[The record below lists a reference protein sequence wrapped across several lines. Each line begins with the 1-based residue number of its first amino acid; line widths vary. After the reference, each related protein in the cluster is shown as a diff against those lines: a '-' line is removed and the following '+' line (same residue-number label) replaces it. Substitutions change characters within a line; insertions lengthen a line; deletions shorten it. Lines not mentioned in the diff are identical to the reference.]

1 MKTNHIVAVVIFLI
15 VVLCLVACAT
25 AGRIITEERYGD
37 LTRRVTV
44 LQPGGA
50 VEAATLDQTDPNDK
64 GVTLSAS
71 TGARQR
77 VDQVGVRRIGIV
89 TWSGVALCVIGATL
103 IVVRGWFPLI
113 PMSASIA
120 TIGVGVA
127 LLWLPAVLDQYTWL
141 LLIVAG
147 FVGVLYL
154 TGGIDNWIKLYRN
167 KMPTASTSPP
177 PPSVTGS

>member
-1 MKTNHIVAVVIFLI
+1 MKTNRIIPGVAAVIFI
-15 VVLCLVACAT
+15 VVVLFLVACAA
-25 AGRIITEERYGD
+25 AGRIITEERHGD
-37 LTRRVTV
+37 ITRRVTV

-50 VEAATLDQTDPNDK
+50 VEPATLDQTDPNDK
-64 GVTLSAS
+64 SLTLRAS

-77 VDQVGVRRIGIV
+77 VDQAGVRRAGIV
-89 TWSGVALCVIGATL
+89 TWSGVGLCVIGATL
-103 IVVRGWFPLI
+103 IVIRGWFPLI

-127 LLWLPAVLDQYTWL
+127 LLWLPAVLEQYTWL

-154 TGGIDNWIKLYRN
+154 TGGIDNWIKLYPRKQN
-167 KMPTASTSPP
+167 SPTSTTS
-177 PPSVTGS
+177 GGGA